1 MLKNRYWIY
10 WKFERF
16 TGLPLHIYISFW
28 QRQSQ
33 NIKGTFLEAKP
44 TNWNSSVTFYD
55 ETGANLLLCN
65 CIYLTGCEI
74 LIICKW
80 SFIDFKDLISD
91 NFAFYFLARQKLIS
105 VKNTW
110 SPGFQKSEG
119 SQGLNWNIAMASK
132 FCHFQWQRQNLRLWW
147 SYCKASKVLSNSFT
161 FLFIS
166 SGFSCPTD

>member
-10 WKFERF
+10 WKFVRF

-33 NIKGTFLEAKP
+33 NIKGTILEAKLKFISNFLWR
-44 TNWNSSVTFYD
+44 NWSQSSALQLHLSYR
-55 ETGANLLLCN
+55 
-65 CIYLTGCEI
+65 I

-91 NFAFYFLARQKLIS
+91 NFAFSFLARQKLIS

-110 SPGFQKSEG
+110 SPGFKRSER
-119 SQGLNWNIAMASK
+119 SQGWNFVIVCDPVSI
-132 FCHFQWQRQNLRLWW
+132 
-147 SYCKASKVLSNSFT
+147 SND
-161 FLFIS
+161 
-166 SGFSCPTD
+166 SGRTLDFVVSLMELL